1 MDINASD
8 LLKQVTASL
17 EKASSD
23 FSAKAEQ
30 AFKEA
35 RAAGDASAETKASV
49 DKLATESNTLRGT
62 VEALKAQLGEVEQTV
77 VAGTGGAGS
86 RAAAMSAGAQVI
98 ASEALKVFAGRVKG
112 NENTRLSVPV
122 NAALLSTGV
131 ATGVVEPERLAAID
145 QQPRQRLFVRDL
157 IAPGRTTSP
166 AIFWVQQTGFTN
178 AAKVVPEGTAKPY
191 SDITFATKLTP
202 VTTVAHLF
210 KASKQILDDFAQLQ
224 SLIDAEMRFGLRYV
238 EEQELL
244 FGDGTGAHLHGIV
257 PQATAY
263 SATGIPGSATPIDAL
278 RWAMLQAQLARVP
291 ATGHVLH
298 FTDWAKIELQKDT
311 LGRYIIG
318 NPQSTATPTMWGL
331 PVVATETAAFL
342 GKFLT
347 GAFRNGAQL
356 FDREEANVVI
366 STENVDDFE
375 KNMVSIRCEE
385 RLALAVYRP
394 EAFIFGT
401 LPAVAP

>member
-122 NAALLSTGV
+122 NAALLSVGV
-131 ATGVVEPERLAAID
+131 AEGVVEPQRLAAID

-157 IAPGRTTSP
+157 IAPPRPRSSGCSKPASP
-166 AIFWVQQTGFTN
+166 
-178 AAKVVPEGTAKPY
+178 
-191 SDITFATKLTP
+191 TP
-202 VTTVAHLF
+202 RRSCPRAPP
-210 KASKQILDDFAQLQ
+210 S
-224 SLIDAEMRFGLRYV
+224 R
-238 EEQELL
+238 
-244 FGDGTGAHLHGIV
+244 
-257 PQATAY
+257 
-263 SATGIPGSATPIDAL
+263 
-278 RWAMLQAQLARVP
+278 
-291 ATGHVLH
+291 
-298 FTDWAKIELQKDT
+298 
-311 LGRYIIG
+311 
-318 NPQSTATPTMWGL
+318 TATSRSP
-331 PVVATETAAFL
+331 P
-342 GKFLT
+342 
-347 GAFRNGAQL
+347 
-356 FDREEANVVI
+356 
-366 STENVDDFE
+366 S
-375 KNMVSIRCEE
+375 
-385 RLALAVYRP
+385 
-394 EAFIFGT
+394 
-401 LPAVAP
+401 